1 MPELATMAEIV
12 GIGVRIEVK
21 VSILARLQF
30 SSDRFI
36 HELLSDP
43 EI

>member
-1 MPELATMAEIV
+1 MAEIV

-30 SSDRFI
+30 SSEWVI

-43 EI
+43 ELW